1 VPEEDVHSDKTKTPS
16 SSSSSCRPIFYFV
29 DPPSDMKSTILQL
42 DAISLAAMQKL
53 DGIPVDERH
62 VAQIQNQLLPRCL
75 EGEQLLKLLDVLGC
89 LDPAAEREQNLTISF
104 SPSFQHSSTPCMRT
118 VDVADDISIP

>member
-1 VPEEDVHSDKTKTPS
+1 
-16 SSSSSCRPIFYFV
+16 
-29 DPPSDMKSTILQL
+29 MKSTILQL